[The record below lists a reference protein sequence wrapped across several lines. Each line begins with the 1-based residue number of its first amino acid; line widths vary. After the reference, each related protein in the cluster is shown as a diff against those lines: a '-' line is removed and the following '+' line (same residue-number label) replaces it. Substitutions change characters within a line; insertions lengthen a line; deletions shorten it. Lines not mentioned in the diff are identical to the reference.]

1 MGGGLEWPLREIQC
15 ACGGP
20 KNELQTQGQ
29 REYLRAVVDM
39 GR

>member
-1 MGGGLEWPLREIQC
+1 MGGDLDCSLHEIQS
-15 ACGGP
+15 AGVVV
-20 KNELQTQGQ
+20 KNELQTHSQ